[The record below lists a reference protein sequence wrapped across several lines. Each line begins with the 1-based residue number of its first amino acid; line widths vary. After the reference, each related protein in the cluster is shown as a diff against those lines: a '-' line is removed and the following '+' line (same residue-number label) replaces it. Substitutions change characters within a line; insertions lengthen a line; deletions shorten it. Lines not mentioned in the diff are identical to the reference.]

1 MTPPPPM
8 PAGRV
13 TPHRGQVLV
22 LAALLMVL
30 LIGVTGLAI
39 DISAAYMADRWQRA
53 VADAAS
59 LAGGQDLQIPG
70 SKALPGATQYQAART
85 HAMDILVTE
94 LKATSTPSVAAG
106 SPCLTAAGC
115 PLPGTPY
122 EVALRTNP
130 SPSCV
135 DCDPF
140 RAIQVTI
147 RQPAFGLT
155 FARIFGQDSWV
166 VSTTSVAGIVQS
178 RQYGLVTLRPPRPRA
193 NGSDQNEM
201 DIHVTGGS
209 IVRVDNADV
218 GTNTNLVIDGVN
230 SALVLQNPAPPGPY
244 TYFVWHYDTYQAWGY
259 PPPGSQITSPIEDP
273 DYPIPQRT
281 DVAGGC
287 PTTAT
292 TICTYT
298 VANLSDA
305 MLGGAAGSVACQTEM
320 AKVPAEYKVLGIS
333 IKNMAPSKVTCFM
346 PGIYTR
352 ELKNSKND
360 EAVLLTPGVYFLDK
374 GLDVSA
380 VLVGGYQ
387 GNQAGVAIVLP
398 TCAGNNC
405 PAFTGNNS
413 KLVALNFGSAFQNSS
428 GQRAT
433 PAAWDGGLVVTGGD
447 PSTLM
452 SLMVEP
458 DSACL
463 VAPFPTLEPSNACSN
478 RAPQL
483 KLPGGGALAVTGV
496 QYAPTDNTQVTG
508 NSPQT
513 GVLGQIISWTIVFS
527 GSSSLSLEAVIGNTS
542 GILRL
547 DPACSP
553 TVNVCNP

>member
-1 MTPPPPM
+1 MTPPPTRTIQT
-8 PAGRV
+8 AGE
-13 TPHRGQVLV
+13 RGQVLV

-39 DISAAYMADRWQRA
+39 DISAAYMADRWQRS

-70 SKALPGATQYQAART
+70 SKALPGATQYQSART
-85 HAMDILVTE
+85 HAMDILVSE
-94 LKATSTPSVAAG
+94 LHATATPSVTAG
-106 SPCLTAAGC
+106 SPCLTPAGC

-122 EVALRTNP
+122 EVAIRTSP

-178 RQYGLVTLRPPRPRA
+178 RQYGLVTLRPPLPRK
-193 NGSDQNEM
+193 NGGDQNEQ

-209 IVRVDNADV
+209 RVQVDNADI
-218 GTNTNLVIDGVN
+218 GTNSNLIIDGNN
-230 SALVLQNPAPPGPY
+230 SAVVLQNPGAPGPY
-244 TYFVWHYDTYQAWGY
+244 TYFVWHYDTYQAWGD

-281 DVAGGC
+281 DVAAGC
-287 PTTAT
+287 PTTSTAV
-292 TICTYT
+292 CTYT
-298 VANLSDA
+298 LANLSDA
-305 MLGGAAGSVACQTEM
+305 MLGGAAGSALCQAEM
-320 AKVPAEYKVLGIS
+320 AKVPVAYKVGGTS
-333 IKNMAPSKVTCFM
+333 IKNMTPSKVTCYK

-360 EAVLLTPGVYFLDK
+360 EAVLLISGVYFLDK
-374 GLDVSA
+374 GLDVSST
-380 VLVGGYQ
+380 LVGGYV
-387 GNQAGVAIVLP
+387 GNQPGVAIVLP
-398 TCAGNNC
+398 TCPGNNC

-413 KLVALNFGSAFQNSS
+413 PLVALNFGSAFQSN

-433 PAAWDGGLVVTGGD
+433 AAAWDGGFVVTGGV

-452 SLMVEP
+452 SIMVEP
-458 DSACL
+458 DQGCL
-463 VAPFPTLEPSNACSN
+463 AAPFPTLEPSNSCSN
-478 RAPQL
+478 RSPQL
-483 KLPGGGALAVTGV
+483 KLPGGGALAVAGV
-496 QYAPTDNTQVTG
+496 QYAPTDNTKVTG

-513 GVLGQIISWTIVFS
+513 GVLGQIISWTIEFK
-527 GSSSLSLEAVIGNTS
+527 GSSTLSLEAVIGSTS

>member
-1 MTPPPPM
+1 MTHQ
-8 PAGRV
+8 PAARNQSE
-13 TPHRGQVLV
+13 RGQILV
-22 LAALLMVL
+22 LAALLMVI
-30 LIGVTGLAI
+30 LIGITGLAI
-39 DISAAYMADRWQRA
+39 DVSAAYMADRFQRA
-53 VADAAS
+53 VADAAA

-70 SKALPGATQYQAART
+70 SKALPGATQYQSART
-85 HAMDILVTE
+85 HAMDILVSE
-94 LKATSTPSVAAG
+94 LRATSTPSVSAG
-106 SPCLTAAGC
+106 SPCLTPAGC
-115 PLPGTPY
+115 TLPGTPY
-122 EVALRTNP
+122 EVALRTGP

-155 FARIFGQDSWV
+155 FARIFGQQSWT

-193 NGSDQNEM
+193 NGSDANEV

-209 IVRVDNADV
+209 RVQVDNADI
-218 GTNTNLVIDGVN
+218 GTNSNLVIDGSN
-230 SALVLQNPAPPGPY
+230 SAVLLQNPAAPGPY
-244 TYFVWHYDTYQAWGY
+244 TYFVWHYDTYQAWSGQ
-259 PPPGSQITSPIEDP
+259 PPGSQLTSPIEDP
-273 DYPIPQRT
+273 DYPIPQRSAVPST
-281 DVAGGC
+281 PVY
-287 PTTAT
+287 TAT
-292 TICTYT
+292 S
-298 VANLSDA
+298 LSDA
-305 MLGGAAGSVACQTEM
+305 MLGGAPGSTACQTEM
-320 AKVPAEYKVLGIS
+320 TKVPPEYKVGGTS
-333 IKNMAPSKVTCFM
+333 IKNMIPSRVTCYK

-352 ELKNSKND
+352 ELNNSKNN

-380 VLVGGYQ
+380 VLVGGYV
-387 GNQAGVAIVLP
+387 GNSAGVAIVLP
-398 TCAGNNC
+398 TCPGINC

-413 KLVALNFGSAFQNSS
+413 PSVALNFGNAYQNSS

-433 PAAWDGGLVVTGGD
+433 AAAWNGGFVVTGGV

-452 SLMVEP
+452 SIMVEP
-458 DSACL
+458 DQGCL
-463 VAPFPTLEPSNACSN
+463 APPFPTLEPSNSCSN
-478 RAPQL
+478 RQPQL
-483 KLPGGGALAVTGV
+483 KLPGGGALALAGI

-527 GSSSLSLEAVIGNTS
+527 GSSTLSLEAVVGNTS

-553 TVNVCNP
+553 TVNICNP